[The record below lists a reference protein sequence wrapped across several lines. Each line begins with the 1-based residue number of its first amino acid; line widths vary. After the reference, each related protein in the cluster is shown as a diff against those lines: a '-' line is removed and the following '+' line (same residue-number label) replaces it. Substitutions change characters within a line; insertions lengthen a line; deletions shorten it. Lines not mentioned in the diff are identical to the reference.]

1 MQDIDEKIRKA
12 LTTEDQKIL
21 AELDKGTGLF
31 ELIGMSFRG
40 KQAWMMYYMY
50 ALGFVVFAVLVY
62 FTVRYLNT
70 ADLKSSLSWALGIIT
85 CLFIILLVKIMAWQQ
100 MFKLELLR
108 ELKRLE
114 MRLML
119 ADEKSTQHPST

>member
-1 MQDIDEKIRKA
+1 MHDIDEKIRQA
-12 LTTEDQKIL
+12 LTE
-21 AELDKGTGLF
+21 ADKKAIDEISSGTGLF
-31 ELIGMSFRG
+31 ELIGMSFKG

-50 ALGFVVFAVLVY
+50 LLGFVVFLLLVY
-62 FTVRYLNT
+62 CTVQFFNT
-70 ADLKSSLSWALGIIT
+70 QDLKMSLSWGLGILT
-85 CLFIILLVKIMAWQQ
+85 CMFMIMLVKIMAWQQ

-119 ADEKSTQHPST
+119 ANEKKSA